1 MGDRGGSSSEGTRGE
16 ETSSG
21 GGSSNVLPN
30 MESFLGALASMME
43 QQRTQPAGGYG
54 STKALKGVV
63 DKIGRFDGKN
73 ITNFLKV
80 YLCEMEVH
88 LIPENRMIQAFGL
101 AVIPEIRDRVRE
113 IMQDEAVN
121 TWAAFEERL
130 RDEYF
135 DEDSE
140 RMTKRSFLDWVEQ
153 QPGKTLSPTE
163 LLKNFEKKY
172 NQLPMAER
180 HILDARKAELFLQ
193 AADDGLE
200 DRLLLLLGDRATE
213 CGFTSDWRRIEET
226 VTLIAKQQRV
236 KGRSLALRTTHS
248 PVPLLKAP
256 KVTSTPTSSPS
267 ASKSTKPVDE
277 GTLEDLIKGFK
288 ELKVEMSELRK
299 ARASSSVQPSES
311 GRRYVK
317 RCVFCD
323 KEIKEDE
330 GHRLRDCEAL
340 DEAIG
345 KGVVYFK
352 DSKLHDATTD
362 LPLSTNYG
370 KGGMKKLLE
379 EKLGSA
385 NAMHAE
391 DATAYNVKVE
401 CCPIDAPQI
410 VKVEMMKRGAHA
422 IRKAT
427 GWVDPVDASSIL
439 AFLGETRSND
449 EQFEASVEE
458 KRGRSNEA
466 DEVEGPAQKKRP
478 QGAKEVTEEERPGAQ
493 TRSKPVKAKFVHP
506 EFSPLPE
513 KVWGESSGTKKGKE
527 KEDSTKVK
535 AKGPAYKLQSDIETS
550 IDLKGVL
557 EERILDAKIEFTL
570 REALGIAKKD
580 FHELIIDIIKRKRQM
595 TAEAVM
601 IHALDT
607 HMTKEEEMEIG
618 EVFALMVEPVAKSH
632 EATVDEKD
640 EDDLGMTDDEEYEI
654 LQMFTKDTAS
664 DVGGSIAKIQSLAI
678 SDDEV
683 VKRLEGVEHMNSMA
697 TNKSGS
703 EIEVNTFDCAIVC
716 SVDKEYG
723 ERPEYIQP
731 FWARA
736 TTETRVKLGG
746 YDDPFLALVDHGS
759 EINIMSRHV
768 YEKGKW
774 PIDTQHGWVMR
785 AANSGRTQLYG
796 ACPAISAKIGDV
808 EVEQNFFVCNHG
820 AYPVILGQPYITA
833 SRMETKVLDD
843 GSHYARIRSLD
854 GKKTVQFLTVK
865 CENERHRLQL
875 RDGPVSTSSH
885 DFVDF

>member
-1 MGDRGGSSSEGTRGE
+1 MGDSGGTPPEGTP
-16 ETSSG
+16 G
-21 GGSSNVLPN
+21 GGTSAGGGTSRVLPN
-30 MESFLGALASMME
+30 MENFLGALASLME
-43 QQRTQPAGGYG
+43 QQRAQPAGGYG

-73 ITNFLKV
+73 VTNFLKV

-88 LIPENRMIQAFGL
+88 LIPEDRMIQAFGL
-101 AVIPEIRDRVRE
+101 AVIPEIRERVRE
-113 IMQDEAVN
+113 IMQDEAVT
-121 TWAAFEERL
+121 TWAAFAERL

-172 NQLPMAER
+172 NQLPMAEK

-236 KGRSLALRTTHS
+236 KGRSLALRMTHT
-248 PVPLLKAP
+248 PAKPP
-256 KVTSTPTSSPS
+256 KVTSAPTSSPS
-267 ASKSTKPVDE
+267 TSKSAKPVDE
-277 GTLEDLIKGFK
+277 GTLEELIKGFK

-299 ARASSSVQPSES
+299 ARASSSTQPSDS
-311 GRRYVK
+311 GRRFVK

-330 GHRLRDCEAL
+330 QHRLRECEAV
-340 DEAIG
+340 DEAIN
-345 KGVVYFK
+345 KRVAYFK
-352 DSKLHDATTD
+352 EGKLHDAATD
-362 LPLSTNYG
+362 LPLATNYG

-379 EKLGSA
+379 DKLGKS
-385 NAMHAE
+385 NATYAE

-401 CCPIDAPQI
+401 CCPKDAPKP

-439 AFLGETRSND
+439 AFLGEAKSND

-458 KRGRSNEA
+458 KRGRSNEG

-478 QGAKEVTEEERPGAQ
+478 QGAKEVIDEEMPGVQ
-493 TRSKPVKAKFVHP
+493 TRSKPAKAKFVHP
-506 EFSPLPE
+506 EYSPLPE

-527 KEDSTKVK
+527 KEDSTKAK

-607 HMTKEEEMEIG
+607 HMTKDEEMEIG
-618 EVFALMVEPVAKSH
+618 EVFALMVEPMAESQEASIDAKLES
-632 EATVDEKD
+632 
-640 EDDLGMTDDEEYEI
+640 DLGITDDEAFEI
-654 LQMFTKDTAS
+654 LQMFTKDTGS
-664 DVGGSIAKIQSLAI
+664 DVGGSIAKMKSLAMC
-678 SDDEV
+678 DDVV
-683 VKRLEGVEHMNSMA
+683 VKKLEGVDHTDSMA
-697 TNKSGS
+697 TNKGGS
-703 EIEVNTFDCAIVC
+703 KTVLL
-716 SVDKEYG
+716 Y
-723 ERPEYIQP
+723 
-731 FWARA
+731 
-736 TTETRVKLGG
+736 
-746 YDDPFLALVDHGS
+746 ALWT
-759 EINIMSRHV
+759 
-768 YEKGKW
+768 K
-774 PIDTQHGWVMR
+774 
-785 AANSGRTQLYG
+785 
-796 ACPAISAKIGDV
+796 
-808 EVEQNFFVCNHG
+808 
-820 AYPVILGQPYITA
+820 
-833 SRMETKVLDD
+833 RMEKDQIMFNHFGLEPP
-843 GSHYARIRSLD
+843 R
-854 GKKTVQFLTVK
+854 
-865 CENERHRLQL
+865 RH
-875 RDGPVSTSSH
+875 G
-885 DFVDF
+885 

>member
-1 MGDRGGSSSEGTRGE
+1 MGDSGGTPLEGTPGGG
-16 ETSSG
+16 TSSG
-21 GGSSNVLPN
+21 GASSRVLPN
-30 MESFLGALASMME
+30 MENFFGALASLME
-43 QQRTQPAGGYG
+43 QQRAQPVGGYG

-73 ITNFLKV
+73 VTNFLKV

-88 LIPENRMIQAFGL
+88 LIPEDRMIQAFGL

-153 QPGKTLSPTE
+153 QPGKTLNPTE
-163 LLKNFEKKY
+163 LLKDFEKKY
-172 NQLPMAER
+172 NQLPMADR

-193 AADDGLE
+193 AADDSLE

-226 VTLIAKQQRV
+226 VILIAKQQRV
-236 KGRSLALRTTHS
+236 KGRSLALKMTHS
-248 PVPLLKAP
+248 HVPVVKTP
-256 KVTSTPTSSPS
+256 KVISTPS
-267 ASKSTKPVDE
+267 ASPSTSKSAKLVDE
-277 GTLEDLIKGFK
+277 GTLEELIKGFK

-299 ARASSSVQPSES
+299 TQASSSLKPSDS
-311 GRRYVK
+311 GRRFEK
-317 RCVFCD
+317 RCVMCD
-323 KEIKEDE
+323 KVIKEGE
-330 GHRLRDCEAL
+330 THRLRDCDDL
-340 DEAIG
+340 DDAIG
-345 KGVVYFK
+345 KGLVYFK
-352 DSKLHDATTD
+352 DSKLHDAATD

-379 EKLGSA
+379 EKLGNA
-385 NAMHAE
+385 NTMHAE
-391 DATAYNVKVE
+391 DATTYNVEVE
-401 CCPIDAPQI
+401 CCPIDAPKT

-427 GWVDPVDASSIL
+427 GWEDPVDASSIL
-439 AFLGETRSND
+439 AFLGEPRSND

-458 KRGRSNEA
+458 KRGRSNEG

-478 QGAKEVTEEERPGAQ
+478 QGAKEVAEEERPSVN
-493 TRSKPVKAKFVHP
+493 TRSKPLKAKIVHP
-506 EFSPLPE
+506 EFSPLPD

-527 KEDSTKVK
+527 KEDSTKAK
-535 AKGPAYKLQSDIETS
+535 TKGPAYKLQSDIETS

-595 TAEAVM
+595 TAETVM
-601 IHALDT
+601 THALDT

-618 EVFALMVEPVAKSH
+618 EVFALMVEPVVKTQ
-632 EATVDEKD
+632 EATFDEKD
-640 EDDLGMTDDEEYEI
+640 EDVLGITDDEEYEI
-654 LQMFTKDTAS
+654 LQMFAKDIS
-664 DVGGSIAKIQSLAI
+664 NDVGGSIVKIQSLATC
-678 SDDEV
+678 DDVV
-683 VKRLEGVEHMNSMA
+683 VKKLEGVNHMDSMA
-697 TNKSGS
+697 TNKGGC
-703 EIEVNTFDCAIVC
+703 EIEVNTFDCAIC
-716 SVDKEYG
+716 SVNKECSEKPDYV
-723 ERPEYIQP
+723 QS

-746 YDDPFLALVDHGS
+746 CDDTFLALVDHGS
-759 EINIMSRHV
+759 EINIMSRNV

-796 ACPAISAKIGDV
+796 ACPAVSAKIGDV
-808 EVEQNFFVCNHG
+808 EVEQNFFVSNHG

-865 CENERHRLQL
+865 SENERHRLQL
-875 RDGPVSTSSH
+875 RDEPVSY